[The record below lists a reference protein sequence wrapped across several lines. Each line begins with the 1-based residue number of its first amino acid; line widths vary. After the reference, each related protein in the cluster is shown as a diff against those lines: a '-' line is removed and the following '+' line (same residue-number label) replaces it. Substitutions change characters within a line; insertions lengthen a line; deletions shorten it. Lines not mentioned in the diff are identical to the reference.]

1 MQSRKGEGEKM
12 TDKDFQKDIERVLA
26 ETPDIP
32 YRADKRDFKKA
43 MEAKE
48 FKLSVNQV
56 KEYLVLLSLERAR
69 TASILLAG
77 KFPKGKKLPKII
89 RDEYL
94 ENLKFCDGEIRSLE
108 LLLLG
113 EKEVRL

>member
-1 MQSRKGEGEKM
+1 M
-12 TDKDFQKDIERVLA
+12 TNKDYQKYIERVLA

-32 YRADKRDFKKA
+32 YRADKRQFKKA
-43 MEAKE
+43 MEATE
-48 FKLSVNQV
+48 LKLSVKQV
-56 KEYLVLLSLERAR
+56 KGHLVLLSLERAR
-69 TASILLAG
+69 IASILIAG
-77 KFPKGKKLPKII
+77 KYPKGQKLPKTI